1 LWRQNHDATDDRR
14 PARPN
19 AAMRIT
25 VAAVSGAT
33 IATLLAVVARAP
45 YPAQFV
51 TTTAAG
57 CAFLALLLRPGR
69 PSSSDWFKVRFLLA
83 VNLVV
88 FGISYAHRLSLA
100 LAAITV
106 SLGLALLALTVRARM
121 VERGRHRSEAS
132 RQLERNRRPGTETS
146 LGAGWAV
153 PAVREPGAPN
163 TSAHSTRSRPTRHPP
178 RSCRLAPKAKQ
189 PAGARPAGYGLLMTA
204 KRQFTADEARAA
216 GARIGIDWST
226 SRFDVEQFRMGMEVE
241 LEHGTHDPETNV
253 TDDNVDVTAKIA
265 RAHLNEF
272 PDYYSR
278 LAVMEA
284 EAEAH
289 WKSQDN

>member
-1 LWRQNHDATDDRR
+1 
-14 PARPN
+14 
-19 AAMRIT
+19 MRVT
-25 VAAVSGAT
+25 AAAVAGAT

-88 FGISYAHRLSLA
+88 FGIRYAHKLSLA
-100 LAAITV
+100 LAATTV
-106 SLGLALLALTVRARM
+106 SLGLPLLAMTIRARM

-132 RQLERNRRPGTETS
+132 RQLDRNGRPGTQTS
-146 LGAGWAV
+146 LGASWAV

-163 TSAHSTRSRPTRHPP
+163 TSTHPTRNRPTRPP
-178 RSCRLAPKAKQ
+178 SPSCR
-189 PAGARPAGYGLLMTA
+189 PAQKTNQHAAARPAGYGSLTTA
-204 KRQFTADEARAA
+204 KRQFTADQARAA
-216 GARIGIDWST
+216 GERIGIDWSI

-272 PDYYSR
+272 PDYHSR

-284 EAEAH
+284 DAEAY
-289 WKSQDN
+289 WESQDN